1 VPAYAVPPV
10 AAYNWTGIYLGA
22 NGGYAFGQST
32 PMGLFTDSFSA
43 FSINANGWLAGAT
56 VGAQIQSGH
65 VVIGLEGD
73 IDWMNIRGSSSG
85 TIRFNGAPIGTATL
99 SSNVSALGTLRPRIG
114 YALDN
119 SLFYATAGLAFT
131 DERSNLTGPTGFVC
145 GSGAANSPPCSS
157 LSNLHIGL
165 AAGAGVE
172 YGITQNLSAKV
183 EYLWVGAGTF
193 NTLTENI
200 VRGGL
205 NFSFGMW
212 GGCNFQKCGLGVCAI
227 GQCVLDLGPI
237 GLSQPWR

>member
-1 VPAYAVPPV
+1 MFKAIIVAVSAVVLQLACGSFLHAADLEPPPV
-10 AAYNWTGIYLGA
+10 YPVAPVPVYTWTGIYFGA
-22 NGGYAFGQST
+22 NGGYAFGQAT

-43 FSINANGWLAGAT
+43 FSVNANGLLAGAT

-65 VVIGLEGD
+65 VVMGLEGD
-73 IDWMNIRGSSSG
+73 IDWMNINGSSSG
-85 TIRFNGAPIGTATL
+85 TINFNGAPIGTANL
-99 SSNVSALGTLRPRIG
+99 SSNVSAFGTLRPRIG

-119 SLFYATAGLAFT
+119 WLLYTTAGLAFT
-131 DERSNLTGPTGFVC
+131 DEKSNLTGPIGFVC

-157 LSNLHIGL
+157 LSNLHLGL

-200 VRGGL
+200 IRGGL
-205 NFSFGMW
+205 NFRFGM
-212 GGCNFQKCGLGVCAI
+212 
-227 GQCVLDLGPI
+227 
-237 GLSQPWR
+237 